1 MKCGRVFL
9 LSPPSSLHCLC
20 PQFCRAQLSPF
31 LVRRAPRRLGSSE
44 RLDVNGDG
52 FGDLVAHVEAA
63 DLELSASDVIAEL
76 TASRFG
82 GRVVFGFDSIRI
94 GR

>member
-1 MKCGRVFL
+1 MTTPDDPTADDAGT
-9 LSPPSSLHCLC
+9 PSGAGST
-20 PQFCRAQLSPF
+20 PEDPI
-31 LVRRAPRRLGSSE
+31 LVRRAQRRLGSSE